1 LCRATNKTITT
12 TKLAPTYSFLPQEAS
27 MRIFVLAIILTIFV
41 RSAFAVDG
49 TNLPGR
55 DYANF
60 PAPSAFVCRTSCGGE
75 SRCQAYTWVKP
86 GIQGPTGHCWLKSSL
101 PAIVKDPCCD
111 SAPRNFISQ
120 RDLRAEDKIN
130 RPGSDF
136 KNFVTNGW
144 ATCQAACA
152 QDNICSSWSYV
163 RPGVQ
168 GPAGRCWLKSVV
180 ARPVADGNVV
190 SGVKFKPASVII
202 D

>member
-1 LCRATNKTITT
+1 
-12 TKLAPTYSFLPQEAS
+12 
-27 MRIFVLAIILTIFV
+27 MRIYVLAIVLTMFAG
-41 RSAFAVDG
+41 SAFAVDG

-101 PAIVKDPCCD
+101 PAIVRDPCCD
-111 SAPRNFISQ
+111 SAPRRFISQ

-152 QDNICSSWSYV
+152 QDDICSSWSYV

>member
-1 LCRATNKTITT
+1 L
-12 TKLAPTYSFLPQEAS
+12 QEIA
-27 MRIFVLAIILTIFV
+27 MRIFVLAIVMTIFSG
-41 RSAFAVDG
+41 SAFAVDG

-101 PAIVKDPCCD
+101 PAIVKDRCCD
-111 SAPRNFISQ
+111 SAPRNFISM

-136 KNFVTNGW
+136 KNFVTNSW
-144 ATCQAACA
+144 KTCEAACA
-152 QDNICSSWSYV
+152 EGKICLSWTYV

-168 GPAGRCWLKSVV
+168 GPAGRCWLKNVV
-180 ARPVADGNVV
+180 ARPVADTNTV
-190 SGVKFKPASVII
+190 SGVKFKPASVRI